1 MLLLTLFLILAIGV
15 SFLCSIAEAVI
26 LSVTTAYV
34 SVQEEQGKASAVHLK
49 RLKSNIN
56 HPLAAILT
64 LNTIAH
70 TVGAAGV
77 GAQATKVFGDNVL
90 GITSAILTL
99 LILVLSE
106 IIPKTV
112 GAHYWRQLAPGTAFC
127 LRGLIWVLYPFVKM
141 SELLT
146 KGLAHGPS
154 LTGFNREEFAAM
166 ASLGEQEGQ
175 LAQQESNILKNLFY
189 LNKASVNAI
198 MTPRTVVFS
207 LQENTPVED
216 FVNQHKK
223 SSFSR
228 IPVYA
233 DNPDHINGFVL
244 RSDLLLAKA
253 QGQED
258 LPIKEFRRDLP
269 AIIENTT
276 VYQAFEELTRADS
289 HIMMVVNEYGDIEG
303 ILTLEDIFETLLGLE
318 IVDESDR
325 ITDMQKL
332 ARERWKKKARQMGL
346 KS

>member
-34 SVQEEQGKASAVHLK
+34 SVQEEQGKASAAHLK
-49 RLKSNIN
+49 QLKSNIN

-77 GAQATKVFGDNVL
+77 GAQAVKVFGDNVL
-90 GITSAILTL
+90 AITSVILTL

-106 IIPKTV
+106 IIPKTL
-112 GAHYWRQLAPGTAFC
+112 GAHYWRQLAPSTAYC

-207 LQENTPVED
+207 LQENTTVEE
-216 FVNQHKK
+216 FVSQHKK

-258 LPIKEFRRDLP
+258 LPLKEFHRDLP

-325 ITDMQKL
+325 IADMQKL

-346 KS
+346 KT